1 MLAMFDWP
9 VDEDLAMQRLE
20 LSSKGLDDGRLTAPV
35 WPQQA
40 VDFIHSDWKVQLAES
55 TLTDFDF

>member
-1 MLAMFDWP
+1 
-9 VDEDLAMQRLE
+9 MQRLE

-40 VDFIHSDWKVQLAES
+40 VDFIHSD
-55 TLTDFDF
+55 